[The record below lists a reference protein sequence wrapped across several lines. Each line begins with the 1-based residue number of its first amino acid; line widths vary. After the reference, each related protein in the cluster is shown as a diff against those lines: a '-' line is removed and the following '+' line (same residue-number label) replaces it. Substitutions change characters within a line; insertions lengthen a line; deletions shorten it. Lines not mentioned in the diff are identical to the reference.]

1 MSEAG
6 KRRSVS
12 GLVRKLI
19 AVVSWPAILSGG
31 VAIAFG
37 VLTAIYNSFFMAF
50 LALWFFWLASEFVYA
65 KFVIN
70 KIGDKLK
77 KEAEEV
83 RHCDMA
89 TKVIWSVLGAGG
101 TLAAYTLPLVFG
113 SLFYYLF
120 ILYLPFSYY
129 MNVFTGIENDIAG
142 LLVLVGIAITIII
155 ILYIDSKIAP
165 DPEVVGI

>member
-6 KRRSVS
+6 ERRSVS
-12 GLVRKLI
+12 GLVRKLV

-31 VAIAFG
+31 VAIAFS
-37 VLTAIYNSFFMAF
+37 VLTAIYNSFFMAY
-50 LALWFFWLASEFVYA
+50 LAAWFFWLAFEFAYA

-70 KIGDKLK
+70 EIGDKLK

-83 RHCDMA
+83 RHCDML
-89 TKVIWSVLGAGG
+89 TKVAWFVLGAGG
-101 TLAAYTLPLVFG
+101 TLTAYALPLVFV
-113 SLFYYLF
+113 SSFYYA
-120 ILYLPFSYY
+120 ILYLSFSYY

-155 ILYIDSKIAP
+155 IIYIDSKVAP